1 MGDGITITLPLYLM
15 TCDLQYHYH
24 IICTAPGDY
33 TPNILT
39 VTFPAGSTTQEVL
52 VQTVED
58 SIHERAES
66 FTAILSNPVGG
77 ELGTDTTATVIIADN
92 DGKCIDSQTFGKLQ
106 HVVFSNR
113 FNCGF

>member
-1 MGDGITITLPLYLM
+1 M
-15 TCDLQYHYH
+15 TCGLQYHYH

-33 TPNILT
+33 TSNVLT
-39 VTFPAGSTTQEVL
+39 VTFPAGTTTQEVL

-58 SIHERAES
+58 SIHERAER

-77 ELGTDTTATVIIADN
+77 ELGTDTTATVNIVDN
-92 DGKCIDSQTFGKLQ
+92 DGKSMYRFINCKLE

-113 FNCGF
+113 FNCEF